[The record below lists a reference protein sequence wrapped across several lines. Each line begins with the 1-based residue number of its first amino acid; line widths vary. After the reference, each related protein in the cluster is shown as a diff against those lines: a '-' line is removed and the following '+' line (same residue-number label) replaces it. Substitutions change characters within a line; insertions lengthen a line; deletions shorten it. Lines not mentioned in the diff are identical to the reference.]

1 MTKVALVEELS
12 KFPCS
17 LREPALCVSLK
28 VSERVFPRVHVY
40 SEQYMCT
47 VCTVPGGPEESHS
60 QSVVCCGDWSQQECD
75 DIRDTLLQIE
85 ITTETQC
92 TSLHRDKTYYHKLP

>member
-1 MTKVALVEELS
+1 M
-12 KFPCS
+12 
-17 LREPALCVSLK
+17 SLK

-47 VCTVPGGPEESHS
+47 VCTVPGGPEESHL
-60 QSVVCCGDWSQQECD
+60 QSVVCCGGWSRQECD

-85 ITTETQC
+85 ITTETLSALLC
-92 TSLHRDKTYYHKLP
+92 IEIRLVITIGRETLSELRTR